1 MILTKHSTTYMAN
14 LMNLTIYY
22 VTELKQTRTTVVIKL
37 MAPDIML

>member
-1 MILTKHSTTYMAN
+1 MAN